1 MPDFNNINNSVN
13 TIVIISV
20 GGSLLI
26 MLLVFGR
33 VLLPLLKGSARN
45 NQLIKQGLPAQATI
59 LRIWDT
65 GVTVNDNPR
74 VGFLLAVRPME
85 RPAFQ
90 AEAYMLV
97 SRIAVA
103 QYQPGALVEVR
114 YDPSNSAKVAI
125 VGALSSQLNNNQ
137 DFRSGA
143 QI

>member
-20 GGSLLI
+20 VGSLLI

-33 VLLPLLKGSARN
+33 VLLPLLKSSARN
-45 NQLIKQGLPAQATI
+45 SQLIKQGLPAQATI

-74 VGFLLAVRPME
+74 VGFLLEVRPME

-90 AEAYMLV
+90 AEASMLV

-103 QYQPGALVEVR
+103 QYQPGALVEIR
-114 YDPSNSAKVAI
+114 YDPSDSTKVAI
-125 VGALSSQLNNNQ
+125 VGTVSSQFNNATTPIGNW
-137 DFRSGA
+137 R
-143 QI
+143 